1 MALPSFLHEPE
12 ARILR
17 RLPEILL
24 AGTVP
29 PALAALMLNE
39 GLAGILAV
47 ALITAWWFLLL
58 PLALCCLILCVM
70 KAPARASARPPCS

>member
-1 MALPSFLHEPE
+1 ME

-29 PALAALMLNE
+29 PVLAALLLQDA
-39 GLAGILAV
+39 LAGILA
-47 ALITAWWFLLL
+47 AAMIAGWCLLLL
-58 PLALCCLILCVM
+58 PLAFACLIVCVM
-70 KAPARASARPPCS
+70 TGPVRRADPYRLPAD

>member
-1 MALPSFLHEPE
+1 VE

-29 PALAALMLNE
+29 PALAALVLQD

-47 ALITAWWFLLL
+47 AVIARWWLLLL
-58 PLALCCLILCVM
+58 PLALSCLILAVM
-70 KAPARASARPPCS
+70 KAPRRFADAYPLPDD

>member
-1 MALPSFLHEPE
+1 MET
-12 ARILR
+12 RILR

-29 PALAALMLNE
+29 PAFAAFVLQD

-47 ALITAWWFLLL
+47 AMIAGWWLLLL
-58 PLALCCLILCVM
+58 PLAFCCLILAVM
-70 KAPARASARPPCS
+70 KGPRRLADPYPLPDD

>member
-1 MALPSFLHEPE
+1 ME

-29 PALAALMLNE
+29 PALAALFLQDA
-39 GLAGILAV
+39 LAGILAAAV
-47 ALITAWWFLLL
+47 IAGWWLLLL
-58 PLALCCLILCVM
+58 PLAFACLIVCVM
-70 KAPARASARPPCS
+70 KGPPRRADPYPLPAD